1 MIPLHQ
7 LLVNFLFVCSHLIAS
22 LLWHFVFEI
31 LLSCLLVGGGGTC
44 LMRQAY
50 DTGFIIHVKLLP
62 VIYSGKEVQ
71 TIWISFFLFLS
82 PLLWMITPQV
92 EAKLVWL

>member
-1 MIPLHQ
+1 MIQ
-7 LLVNFLFVCSHLIAS
+7 S
-22 LLWHFVFEI
+22 
-31 LLSCLLVGGGGTC
+31 
-44 LMRQAY
+44 Y

-71 TIWISFFLFLS
+71 TIWISFFLFFS

>member
-7 LLVNFLFVCSHLIAS
+7 LLVNFLFVCAHLIAS

-31 LLSCLLVGGGGTC
+31 LFACGGGGGGTC

-50 DTGFIIHVKLLP
+50 DTVL
-62 VIYSGKEVQ
+62 
-71 TIWISFFLFLS
+71 
-82 PLLWMITPQV
+82 
-92 EAKLVWL
+92 

>member
-1 MIPLHQ
+1 MIQ
-7 LLVNFLFVCSHLIAS
+7 S
-22 LLWHFVFEI
+22 
-31 LLSCLLVGGGGTC
+31 
-44 LMRQAY
+44 Y
-50 DTGFIIHVKLLP
+50 DTGFIIRVKLLP

-71 TIWISFFLFLS
+71 IIWISFFLFLS

>member
-7 LLVNFLFVCSHLIAS
+7 LLVNFLFVCAHLIAS

-31 LLSCLLVGGGGTC
+31 LFACGGTC

-50 DTGFIIHVKLLP
+50 DTVL
-62 VIYSGKEVQ
+62 
-71 TIWISFFLFLS
+71 
-82 PLLWMITPQV
+82 
-92 EAKLVWL
+92 